1 MFYPAS
7 NNSTIW
13 YNIIYKYVAFEP
25 MVLSLK
31 MVNNG
36 MEDTL
41 LTVVFQPQSL
51 KDDIQTISNRKQL
64 YGLLEYYITIYVIWF
79 EISSWILFC
88 LAGLAWMSLGVELFP
103 IQNNH
108 VTWFY
113 VLLHLNKR
121 NVVLTDW
128 MWGIN

>member
-13 YNIIYKYVAFEP
+13 YNIIYKYVAFER

-41 LTVVFQPQSL
+41 LTVVFRPQSL

-79 EISSWILFC
+79 EIRSWILFC
-88 LAGLAWMSLGVELFP
+88 LAGLVWLSLRVKLLP

-121 NVVLTDW
+121 NVVLTVW
-128 MWGIN
+128 EWGIN